1 MINYTNMNLSAKL
14 NGYGIGQYF
23 SLLFNEG
30 FYSDFVL
37 RYIYHQNEVNA
48 NFIPGNQGRL
58 DDNDGS
64 HNIILS
70 AELGY
75 RKAYDKFYLESSLE
89 FISGYVG
96 AMDLKGDIASLK
108 RSSYILLVAKIAFFI
123 GSQNQNL
130 NFRTGLGLYADLIKI
145 GDQILDDQ
153 ASQRRYEGKKF
164 QECL

>member
-1 MINYTNMNLSAKL
+1 
-14 NGYGIGQYF
+14 
-23 SLLFNEG
+23 NE
-30 FYSDFVL
+30 
-37 RYIYHQNEVNA
+37 INA

-75 RKAYDKFYLESSLE
+75 RKAYNKFYLEPSLE

-108 RSSYILLVAKIAFFI
+108 RFSYIPLVVKTAFFI
-123 GSQNQNL
+123 GSQN
-130 NFRTGLGLYADLIKI
+130 
-145 GDQILDDQ
+145 
-153 ASQRRYEGKKF
+153 
-164 QECL
+164 

>member
-1 MINYTNMNLSAKL
+1 M
-14 NGYGIGQYF
+14 
-23 SLLFNEG
+23 FNEG

-75 RKAYDKFYLESSLE
+75 RKNYDKFYLEPSLE

-108 RSSYILLVAKIAFFI
+108 RSSYVPLVAKTAFFI

-130 NFRTGLGLYADLIKI
+130 NFRTGLGLYADLIKT
-145 GDQILDDQ
+145 GDQILEDQ
-153 ASQRRYEGKKF
+153 ASQRRYEGKKIK
-164 QECL
+164 ECL